1 MQAKT
6 TLVDSIPIMM
16 SWMGKFKRTSPTEDS
31 VVSVGWRD
39 GRDVEEGFCVK
50 GITDIEES
58 IWAPKYGLKGKIDS
72 SLEAV
77 FVDYSARQVTLRN
90 ATRINLNDLLTVL
103 LLALLRSGM

>member
-1 MQAKT
+1 
-6 TLVDSIPIMM
+6 MM
-16 SWMGKFKRTSPTEDS
+16 SWMGKFKRISPTEDS

-77 FVDYSARQVTLRN
+77 FVDFSARKVTLCN
-90 ATRINLNDLLTVL
+90 ATRINLNNLLIL
-103 LLALLRSGM
+103 FLPALLCSSM